1 MSEFTYAETCRN
13 ILFAAKP
20 MLSAFVSTAL
30 EDLQLS
36 ENDEACT
43 EGREPRDAGT
53 IYELNEETFAK
64 LAAMCEAFE
73 TAMPRSIAAALELKP
88 KGEGFE
94 YARQPLTHERLGA
107 LLWLGVT
114 GSGVTFTD
122 DGCAVCLV
130 AMAEYARGIYCE
142 GLDFGDEGEI
152 YLIS

>member
-20 MLSAFVSTAL
+20 MLADFVSTAL
-30 EDLQLS
+30 QDLQYS
-36 ENDEACT
+36 ENDKACT
-43 EGREPRDAGT
+43 EGREARDSGTIYDLDAGT
-53 IYELNEETFAK
+53 FGK
-64 LAAMCEAFE
+64 LAAMCDAFE
-73 TAMPRSIAAALELKP
+73 EKMPRSIAAALELEP
-88 KGEGFE
+88 QGEGFE
-94 YARQPLTHERLGA
+94 YAREPITYERLGST
-107 LLWLGVT
+107 LWLAIT

-130 AMAEYARGIYCE
+130 AMAEYARTIYCE